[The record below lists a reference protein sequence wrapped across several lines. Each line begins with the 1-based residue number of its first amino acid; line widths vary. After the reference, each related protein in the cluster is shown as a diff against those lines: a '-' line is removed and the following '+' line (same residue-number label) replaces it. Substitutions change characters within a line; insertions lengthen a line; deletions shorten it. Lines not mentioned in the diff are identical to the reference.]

1 MARSHTAELM
11 QGSLDL
17 MVLKALSFGPQHG
30 YGVARWIAEVTGD
43 VLSVEEG
50 SLYPALHRLEERRAV
65 ESYWGVSENNRRARY
80 YELSARGRQ
89 QLRADAASWQRF
101 AAAVARVLAAPEPAL

>member
-1 MARSHTAELM
+1 M

-30 YGVARWIAEVTGD
+30 YAVARWIARVTGD

-50 SLYPALHRLEERRAV
+50 SLYPALHRLEERGAV
-65 ESYWGVSENNRRARY
+65 ESDWGISENNRRARFY
-80 YELSARGRQ
+80 KLSSRGRQ
-89 QLRADAASWQRF
+89 LLRSETASWQRF
-101 AAAVARVLAAPEPAL
+101 AAAVGQVLAAAEPAL